1 MRVGVV
7 DTHPT
12 RGKTER
18 MIALVTGRT
27 AADAVVVLTKRVAL

>member
-1 MRVGVV
+1 MRVAVV

-27 AADAVVVLTKRVAL
+27 AAVVVLTKRVAL